1 MTMGHGFPAGVK
13 FTPVPNPLLSS
24 YLEEIEDITEL
35 KVVLRAL
42 WLFHR
47 KKGSPRPLRADELWS
62 DRTVAAALGLAGR
75 DLQEAVRQALDSA
88 ASRGILLSVGEED
101 SIRYFLNTAPERRAV
116 SRLHASTAAAPGPA
130 PLEAR
135 PVDERHPPA
144 PNVFVAYEENI
155 GELTALVSELLE
167 EAVAAYP
174 AEWIVEAIG
183 EAVAHNARSWSY
195 VAKILERWA
204 SEGRRDGESGRDS
217 EALRSEEFLRAY
229 REQLRA
235 RGNR

>member
-1 MTMGHGFPAGVK
+1 MGHGFPAGVG

-24 YLEEIEDITEL
+24 YLEEIDDLSEL
-35 KVVLRAL
+35 KIVLRAL

-62 DRTVAAALGLAGR
+62 DRTVAAALGLAGG
-75 DLQEAVRQALDSA
+75 DLEIAVRQALDKA
-88 ASRGILLSVGEED
+88 AARGILMRVESESGVL
-101 SIRYFLNTAPERRAV
+101 YLLNTAPERRAV
-116 SRLHASTAAAPGPA
+116 SRLGADGADVSRPAA
-130 PLEAR
+130 LEAR
-135 PVDERHPPA
+135 PAEQPRTRA

-155 GELTALVSELLE
+155 GELTPLATELLE
-167 EAVAAYP
+167 EAAEAYP
-174 AEWIVEAIG
+174 AEWVVEAIA

-204 SEGRRDGESGRDS
+204 GEGRRDGEPGRDS
-217 EALRSEEFLRAY
+217 EAIWSEEFARTY
-229 REQLRA
+229 EEQLRA